1 MSKIF
6 LCFTID
12 YTQMPSKTNSTIKF
26 DHFSPTPSKT
36 FVSQMCTSMLRASVY
51 APLRH
56 THTHT
61 HTHTHLCT
69 DSLSF
74 TPTHYHCQL
83 SKLQKASGRM
93 YWTQASPGLLC
104 FTLLSPD
111 TICLCHCKVT
121 KASIPKCSSEVGTCL
136 QTAS

>member
-1 MSKIF
+1 MTVLKCLAKLTALSS
-6 LCFTID
+6 LTISFQLPVKPL
-12 YTQMPSKTNSTIKF
+12 YHRCVQACSGQNAQGKCIC
-26 DHFSPTPSKT
+26 TP
-36 FVSQMCTSMLRASVY
+36 
-51 APLRH
+51 PP
-56 THTHT
+56 T

-74 TPTHYHCQL
+74 TPTHTHYHCQL

-104 FTLLSPD
+104 FTLLSPN